1 MSGSILDQGLNL
13 MAFGMGTVF
22 VFLTLLVIATSM
34 MSSFIGK
41 LFPEAEQESKS
52 SASSVEQKDEQQI
65 VSAIMAA
72 INLYR
77 SNSKNNI

>member
-1 MSGSILDQGLNL
+1 

-34 MSSFIGK
+34 MSRFIGK
-41 LFPEAEQESKS
+41 LFPEAEQELKS
-52 SASSVEQKDEQQI
+52 SARPAKQKDEQQI

-72 INLYR
+72 IKLHR
-77 SNSKNNI
+77 SNS

>member
-1 MSGSILDQGLNL
+1 MSGGILEQGLNL

-22 VFLTLLVIATSM
+22 IFLTLLVIATSM

-41 LFPEAEQESKS
+41 FFPEAIQESEPS
-52 SASSVEQKDEQQI
+52 HGSAKQKEEQQV

-72 INLYR
+72 IKLYR
-77 SNSKNNI
+77 SNSKK

>member
-1 MSGSILDQGLNL
+1 LSGSILEQGFNL

-34 MSSFIGK
+34 MSSFICK
-41 LFPEAEQESKS
+41 FFPEAEQESKPS
-52 SASSVEQKDEQQI
+52 VASAKQKDEQQV

-72 INLYR
+72 IKLHR
-77 SNSKNNI
+77 SKK

>member
-34 MSSFIGK
+34 MSRFIGK
-41 LFPEAEQESKS
+41 LFPEAEQELKS
-52 SASSVEQKDEQQI
+52 SARPAKQKDEQQI

-72 INLYR
+72 IKLHR
-77 SNSKNNI
+77 SNS

>member
-1 MSGSILDQGLNL
+1 

-34 MSSFIGK
+34 MSRFIGK
-41 LFPEAEQESKS
+41 LFPEAEQEPKS
-52 SASSVEQKDEQQI
+52 SARPAKQKDEQQV

-72 INLYR
+72 IKLHR
-77 SNSKNNI
+77 SNS

>member
-1 MSGSILDQGLNL
+1 

-34 MSSFIGK
+34 MSRFIGK
-41 LFPEAEQESKS
+41 LFPEAELEPKS
-52 SASSVEQKDEQQI
+52 SAHPARQKDEQQV

-72 INLYR
+72 IKLHR
-77 SNSKNNI
+77 SNS